1 MESSPTLVVRYAVR
15 DGVARVTMDHPETR
29 NSLSGAMIEELLGAL
44 ARAAADP
51 AVRVVVLGH
60 TGMVFSSG
68 ADLKETAAAL
78 AAGDARGAGNSQ
90 RLTAGALPA
99 ARLGDLLAAVSEC
112 PKPVVAR
119 VAGAARDGG
128 IGLVA
133 AADIAVCAADAT
145 FAFSEVRIGVI
156 PAVISA
162 AVLPRLSGRDAAEL
176 FLTGVTFDGVRAGR
190 IGLVNAAV
198 PAAQL
203 DATVDGYVADLLRA
217 APGALAGTK
226 ALLRDATT
234 MREDLAR
241 LTRLSLQ
248 YFTSAEG
255 REGMQAFRE
264 KRDPAWINQF

>member
-15 DGVARVTMDHPETR
+15 DGVARITMDHPETR

-44 ARAAADP
+44 ARAGADP

-78 AAGDARGAGNSQ
+78 AGGE
-90 RLTAGALPA
+90 LPA

-119 VAGAARDGG
+119 VAGAARAGG

-133 AADIAVCAADAT
+133 AADIAVCAAEAT

-176 FLTGVTFDGVRAGR
+176 FLTGATFDGVRAAR
-190 IGLVNAAV
+190 VGLVNAAV

>member
-15 DGVARVTMDHPETR
+15 DGVARITMDHPETR
-29 NSLSGAMIEELLGAL
+29 NSLSGAMIEGLLGAL
-44 ARAAADP
+44 ARAGADP

-78 AAGDARGAGNSQ
+78 AGGE
-90 RLTAGALPA
+90 LPA

-119 VAGAARDGG
+119 VAGAARAGG

-133 AADIAVCAADAT
+133 AADIAVCAAEAT

-162 AVLPRLSGRDAAEL
+162 AVLPRLPGRDAAEL
-176 FLTGVTFDGVRAGR
+176 FLTGATFDGVRAAR
-190 IGLVNAAV
+190 VGLVNAAV

-264 KRDPAWINQF
+264 KRDPAFKGR

>member
-15 DGVARVTMDHPETR
+15 DGVARITMDHPETR

-78 AAGDARGAGNSQ
+78 ATGD
-90 RLTAGALPA
+90 LPA

-119 VAGAARDGG
+119 VAGAARAGG

-176 FLTGVTFDGVRAGR
+176 FLTGATFDGVRAAR

-264 KRDPAWINQF
+264 KRDPAWINQL

>member
-15 DGVARVTMDHPETR
+15 DGVARITMDHPETR

-78 AAGDARGAGNSQ
+78 AGGE
-90 RLTAGALPA
+90 LPA

-119 VAGAARDGG
+119 VAGAARAGG

-133 AADIAVCAADAT
+133 AADIAVCAAEAT

-176 FLTGVTFDGVRAGR
+176 FLTGATFDGVRAAR
-190 IGLVNAAV
+190 VGLVNAAV